1 MLEPAKAGKY
11 IVGEIKMRRRKLNP
25 ITKIL
30 LLVIGLLIGANVSCM
45 FGYFESGIPQFSQ
58 WVAGWLILVLIL
70 EIVDSFV
77 THTINIFILSV
88 VFGSSLGKTIQP
100 TWGILLLFST
110 ICILI
115 LLLVVYSKSRMR
127 KIVVEDNSEDPE

>member
-1 MLEPAKAGKY
+1 
-11 IVGEIKMRRRKLNP
+11 MRRRKMNP
-25 ITKIL
+25 ITKIA
-30 LLVIGLLIGANVSCM
+30 LLVVGLLIGANVSCM
-45 FGYFESGIPQFSQ
+45 LGYFESGIPQFSQ

-77 THTINIFILSV
+77 THTINIFVLSI

-110 ICILI
+110 LCILI
-115 LLLVVYSKSRMR
+115 LLLVVYYKSRMR
-127 KIVVEDNSEDPE
+127 KIVVENHGEDPE